1 MLKQIKL
8 VFSLL
13 FVIVFLSCETKKK
26 DKVAN
31 FQTPFEVSKGQE
43 TATYPEIID
52 FYLRLAKEFPEINV
66 QTIGNTDSG
75 LPLHMVTFN
84 LDGDFN
90 FTKIG
95 KDKTI
100 VLINNGIHPGESDGI
115 DATMLLFRD
124 LATGQLEPPKN
135 TVLVTI
141 PVYNVG
147 GALNRNSTTRTN
159 QNGPES
165 YGFRG
170 NARNYDLNR
179 DFIKS
184 DTKNARTFAKIFH
197 LVKPDIFIDTHV
209 SNGADYQ
216 YTLTHLF
223 TQHNKLGS
231 ELGKYLEHEMRPE
244 LEAALASTGWD
255 ITPYVNVFHTV
266 PEKGFSQFWDSPRYS
281 TGYTTLWNTLGMMVE
296 THMLKPYKK
305 RVEGTYELLHQM
317 LAIAESDGTKIK
329 ELRKQAF
336 DDFLEKKYYPIAWTV
351 DTTKADTLNFKGF
364 EVDTL
369 TSEVTGLPRIKYD
382 ENRPFTKS
390 VVYRN
395 SFIPTDSIE
404 IPQAYIVKKPWSQLM
419 DRLDNNLISY
429 RTLSKD
435 TVINVESYKIG
446 EYQTGNQPYEGHY
459 PHYGTKVAKSYV
471 GITFS
476 QGDILIPTDQPGIR
490 YLLETLEPSATD
502 SFFNWNFF
510 DTVLQRKEGF
520 SPYVFEDM
528 ATEMLKSN
536 ARLRETFQFKKAT
549 DKQFAENAYAQLEWL
564 YSKSEHSEPAYLQYP
579 VYRIQKDSI
588 VSTTNDSQ

>member
-1 MLKQIKL
+1 MKQIKL
-8 VFSLL
+8 FFSLL
-13 FVIVFLSCETKKK
+13 FILLFLSCETKKK
-26 DKVAN
+26 DKVAI
-31 FQTPFEVSKGQE
+31 FQTPFEISQGQE
-43 TATYPEIID
+43 TATYPEVID

-84 LDGDFN
+84 LDAEFN
-90 FTKIG
+90 FTKIE

-100 VLINNGIHPGESDGI
+100 ILINNGIHPGESDGI
-115 DATMLLFRD
+115 DATMLLYRD

-135 TVLVTI
+135 TVIVTI

-147 GALNRNSTTRTN
+147 GALNRNSTTRTD

-170 NARNYDLNR
+170 NARDYDLNR

-223 TQHNKLGS
+223 TQHNKLGG
-231 ELGKYLEHEMRPE
+231 ELGKYLENKIRPE
-244 LEAALASTGWD
+244 LENALTASGWD

-281 TGYTTLWNTLGMMVE
+281 SGYTTLWNTLGMMVE

-305 RVEGTYELLHQM
+305 RVEGTSELLHQM
-317 LAIAESDGTKIK
+317 MEIAETDGTKIK
-329 ELRKQAF
+329 LLRKQAF
-336 DDFLEKKYYPIAWTV
+336 DDYSKRKYYPIAWAV

-382 ENRPFTKS
+382 ENRPFTKP

-395 SFIPTDSIE
+395 SFIPLDSVE
-404 IPQAYIVKKPWSQLM
+404 IPKAYIIKKPWSQITE
-419 DRLDNNLISY
+419 RLDINLINY

-435 TVINVESYKIG
+435 TIVRVESYKIAD
-446 EYQTGNQPYEGHY
+446 YQTGKQPYEGHY
-459 PHYGTKVAKSYV
+459 PHHGSVVAKSV
-471 GITFS
+471 ADLTFS
-476 QGDILIPTDQPGIR
+476 QGDIFIPTNQPGIR
-490 YLLETLEPSATD
+490 YLLETLEPSASD

-528 ATEMLKSN
+528 ATEMLKN
-536 ARLRETFQFKKAT
+536 DARLRETFQFKKAT
-549 DKQFAENAYAQLEWL
+549 DKQFAENAHAQLEWL

-579 VYRIQKDSI
+579 VYRIMKDSI
-588 VSTTNDSQ
+588 TPVSNP

>member
-395 SFIPTDSIE
+395 CFIPTDSIE